1 MEFEGVIILIT
12 VIFGVALGFALLR
25 VIIHGKRRR
34 EIYDNLSKLKEENSL
49 LEESNESSQ
58 RLISLLK
65 STI

>member
-1 MEFEGVIILIT
+1 MESEGVIILIT